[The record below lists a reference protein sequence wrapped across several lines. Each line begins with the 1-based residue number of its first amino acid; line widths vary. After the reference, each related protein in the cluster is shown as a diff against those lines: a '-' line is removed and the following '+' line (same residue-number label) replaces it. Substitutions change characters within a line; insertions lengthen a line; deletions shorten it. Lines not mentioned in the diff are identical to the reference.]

1 MDSINVLVTANKV
14 EWKFIPDVVYK
25 WKTTYAAKPFIMDC
39 DFTIVNGINEQK
51 INTNGFSFYPNPT
64 NDIINFKEEIYDAE
78 VINLSGQIII
88 AKIKSTKSIDTR
100 GLANGIYFIRS
111 RGVSLK
117 FIVQH

>member
-111 RGVSLK
+111 RG
-117 FIVQH
+117 